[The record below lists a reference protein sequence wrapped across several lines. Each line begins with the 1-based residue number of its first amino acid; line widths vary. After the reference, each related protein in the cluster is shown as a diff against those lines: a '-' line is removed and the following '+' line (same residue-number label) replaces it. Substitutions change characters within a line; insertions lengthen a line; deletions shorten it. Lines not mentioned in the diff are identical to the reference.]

1 MVEPELDLAQ
11 KDSLSLSLTA
21 AAGQLLALR
30 AGAPLEAPLL
40 ETR

>member
-11 KDSLSLSLTA
+11 KDSLSLSPTA